1 MELKQEIVPANWS
14 ELQDL
19 LFTDSYNTN
28 INRTRSPYIYRGLSK
43 FHYQL
48 KTSLIR
54 LNGPYPD
61 LEFHLLRNFKKY
73 SSRPDINNKSDWEWL
88 ALAQHHGLPTRL
100 LDWTYSP
107 YVALHFAT
115 YEIDKFH
122 RDGVIWALNYER
134 LKEYLP
140 NNLQQK
146 LNEIG
151 SNSFTIDMLKETYQ
165 NITELSKEQ
174 SDFVVAF
181 EPPSLDDRIV
191 NQYAIFTFMSHSN
204 AILNEWLADKPDLYF
219 RIRIPSEMKWEI
231 RDKLDQVNIN
241 ERVLFPGMD
250 GLSKWLTRHYS
261 PKEIKSKK
269 SSSTKT
275 NHR

>member
-1 MELKQEIVPANWS
+1 MELKQEIIPTSWS
-14 ELQDL
+14 ELQEV
-19 LFTDSYNTN
+19 LFTDSFNER

-43 FHYQL
+43 FDYQL

-54 LNGPYPD
+54 LKDPYEE

-73 SSRPDINNKSDWEWL
+73 SFRPDINNKSDWEWL

-115 YEIDKFH
+115 AEIEKYH
-122 RDGVIWALNYER
+122 RDGVIWALNYEN
-134 LKEYLP
+134 LKKYLP
-140 NNLQQK
+140 EK
-146 LNEIG
+146 LNTKLNQVG
-151 SNSFTIDMLKETYQ
+151 SNSFTIEMLHELYQ
-165 NITELSKEQ
+165 DLRELSKEE

-191 NQYAIFTFMSHSN
+191 NQYAIFTFMSHSTS
-204 AILNEWLADKPDLYF
+204 ILNSWLMDKPELYF
-219 RIRIPSEMKWEI
+219 RIRIPAEMKWEI

-250 GLSKWLTRHYS
+250 GLSKWLSRHYS
-261 PKEIKSKK
+261 PTESKK
-269 SSSTKT
+269 QNHLNLET
-275 NHR
+275 NHP

>member
-1 MELKQEIVPANWS
+1 MELKKEIVPTSWS
-14 ELQDL
+14 ELQEV
-19 LFTDSYNTN
+19 LFTDSYNHK
-28 INRTRSPYIYRGLSK
+28 INRIRSPYIYRGLSN
-43 FHYQL
+43 FDYQL

-54 LNGPYPD
+54 LKGPVKE

-73 SSRPDINNKSDWEWL
+73 SFRPDINNKLDWEWL

-115 YEIDKFH
+115 AEIEKYNH
-122 RDGVIWALNYER
+122 DGVIWALNYEN
-134 LKEYLP
+134 LKNYLP
-140 NNLQQK
+140 EQLQNK
-146 LNEIG
+146 LNQIG
-151 SNSFTIDMLKETYQ
+151 SNSFTIEMLHELYQ
-165 NITELSKEQ
+165 DLRELSNEK

-191 NQYAIFTFMSHSN
+191 NQYGIFTFMSHSN
-204 AILNEWLADKPDLYF
+204 SILDSWLLDKPELYF
-219 RIRIPSEMKWEI
+219 RIRIPADMKWEI

-261 PKEIKSKK
+261 PTDPKK
-269 SSSTKT
+269 QKNISLET
-275 NHR
+275 NHQ